1 MPKLFMKIKEDRYG
15 QKEILLKVAPEYWVS
30 IRKRRHRST
39 GEPLTLIRL
48 LYTRRR
54 EDEGVDWV
62 EHDAM
67 WAPLDFLSEL
77 ASALRE
83 VIVS

>member
-1 MPKLFMKIKEDRYG
+1 MMPKLFMKTKEDRYG
-15 QKEILLKVAPEYWVS
+15 QKEILLKVAPEYWIS
-30 IRKRRHRST
+30 IRKRRAKDGT
-39 GEPLTLIRL
+39 PLTLIRL

-54 EDEGVDWV
+54 KDEGVDWV

-67 WAPLDFLSEL
+67 WAPLDFLSEF